1 MKHAENIK
9 KKFQTEIEVTQI
21 RAVMEQGIFIFFA
34 WLVATFV
41 VVLALWNTASHLMLL
56 CWFAASTVISIV
68 RLVIYKPYRKQLKTI
83 NSVSISGIKRIFLID
98 GLITGSCLGM
108 GNLLLIDSTQPYTLL
123 IMSLTSYLGA
133 MGIMFSWFNYL
144 PAVAVFIIPAGGTLI
159 APLFLQGS
167 EDSVGFALIVA
178 VSVACGIVACF
189 RIRGIYSSALHLSFE
204 NVALRQKS
212 DQARK
217 AAEQANA
224 AKTRFLAAASHDL
237 RQPIHALNLFFAEL
251 SDRVRNAETNTLL
264 TRIEE
269 SINAINSM
277 LNALLDVSKL
287 DAGVVK
293 PDIKNTGLAEVF
305 ARLEAEFA
313 PIAQENHNA
322 FRIRNTQLVVRSDPV
337 MLERILRNLIG
348 NALRYTGHGRVLVAA
363 RTRSE
368 SVQIQVLD
376 NGPGIPEDQLGNVFI
391 EFYQLSNPARDRRKG
406 LGLGL
411 AIVKRLVNLL
421 KHDIKAASNLN
432 RGCCFTITV
441 PKATVRENIPGTKPE
456 SADFAQAYSFDGCTI
471 LVLDDDIDI
480 LKGMHGLLTRWG
492 CKVATAGSLDET
504 FEKLAADR
512 MNPELLI
519 VDYRLS
525 GNISGIEAAKKL
537 QAQLAYPL
545 PVLLITGDTGP
556 ERLREADASGY
567 QLLHKPVQPAKLR
580 STMQYLLSRNT
591 NQATT

>member
-1 MKHAENIK
+1 MKATENIARQ
-9 KKFQTEIEVTQI
+9 FQTEIEVAQI
-21 RAVMEQGIFIFFA
+21 RIIMEQGLFIF
-34 WLVATFV
+34 LVWFMVTSIVTF
-41 VVLALWNTASHLMLL
+41 ALWNTASHLMLL
-56 CWFAASTVISIV
+56 CWFAVSNVINLA

-123 IMSLTSYLGA
+123 IMSLTVYFGALGV
-133 MGIMFSWFNYL
+133 MFSWFNYL
-144 PAVAVFIIPAGGTLI
+144 PAVSAFIIPAGGMLI
-159 APLFLQGS
+159 APLLLQDS
-167 EDSVGFALIVA
+167 EDSIGFMLLIA
-178 VSVACGIVACF
+178 ASVTCGIISCF
-189 RIRGIYSSALHLSFE
+189 RLRGIYSSALHLNFE

-287 DAGVVK
+287 DAGVVR
-293 PDIKNTGLAEVF
+293 PDVKSTGLAEMF

-348 NALRYTGHGRVLVAA
+348 NALRYTEHGRVLVAA
-363 RTRSE
+363 RSRGNT
-368 SVQIQVLD
+368 VQIQVLD

-391 EFYQLSNPARDRRKG
+391 EFYQLNNPARDRRKG

-421 KHDIKAASNLN
+421 KHNIKAASNLN
-432 RGCCFTITV
+432 RGCCFTITA
-441 PKATVRENIPGTKPE
+441 PKAYVRESISNGNLIDPVQT
-456 SADFAQAYSFDGCTI
+456 YSFDGRAV

-492 CKVATAGSLDET
+492 CKVVTACSLDET

-580 STMQYLLSRNT
+580 STMQYLLSKNGVF
-591 NQATT
+591 